1 LKYGNGS
8 YGIWDS
14 IFGVSLNL
22 HRFSAIP
29 FLCTYYIKVLS
40 SQNISQITI
49 VMSSAYTGQKPRL
62 HLSEIINMSVGF
74 FGIQFGWDLQ
84 RANMG
89 RIYENLGA
97 NPDEVPIL
105 FLAAPLTGL
114 IVQPIIGYM
123 SDRTWHPKWGR
134 RRPYFMLGAIL
145 SSIALLFMPHSSA
158 LWMAAGLLWILDT
171 CGNIAME
178 PFRAF
183 VTDKLPDSQVNRGF
197 IMQSLMIGLGGSIAS
212 ALPWIMRNAFNV
224 ANTAEPGFIPEN
236 VKWSFYIGAFFFVSS
251 VLYTVFTTKEYPPSD
266 SGFKQKVSGSNSG
279 FVGGVREIM
288 HALTNMPPRMRI
300 ISLVQFFTW
309 PGLFLMW
316 FYYTT
321 AVAVNVFG
329 GKDASDP
336 VYAEGAD
343 FGSLTLSYYSVIT
356 FLFALVLPSI
366 ADKLGRKL
374 THSLCLL
381 CGALGMISV
390 SWVTDK
396 YMLFA
401 CMTGVGVAWASILSM
416 PYAML
421 SGVLPKD
428 KVGVYMGIF
437 NFFIVLPEIIASLGF
452 GWLMKNVLSNDR
464 LLAVQMGGGLMI
476 LAALVCYFC
485 IRESRNEKIDE
496 VLATELEISE
506 QRPV

>member
-1 LKYGNGS
+1 MSLS
-8 YGIWDS
+8 LS
-14 IFGVSLNL
+14 GVK
-22 HRFSAIP
+22 P
-29 FLCTYYIKVLS
+29 KLS
-40 SQNISQITI
+40 ISQ
-49 VMSSAYTGQKPRL
+49 
-62 HLSEIINMSVGF
+62 IINMSVGF

-114 IVQPIIGYM
+114 LVQPIIGYM

-134 RRPYFMLGAIL
+134 RRPYFMIGAIL
-145 SSIALLFMPHSSA
+145 SSIALVFMPHSSE
-158 LWMAAGLLWILDT
+158 LWMAAGLLWILDVF
-171 CGNIAME
+171 GNVAME

-212 ALPWIMRNAFNV
+212 ALPWIMKNV
-224 ANTAEPGFIPEN
+224 FDKTNTADQGGIPEN
-236 VKWSFYIGAFFFVSS
+236 VKWSFYIGAFFFITS
-251 VLYTVFTTKEYPPSD
+251 VLYTVFTTKEYPPDDPDFKKKIKESNK
-266 SGFKQKVSGSNSG
+266 GFL
-279 FVGGVREIM
+279 GGAQEIF
-288 HALTNMPPRMRI
+288 HALWNMPKRMRI

-321 AVAVNVFG
+321 AVAVNVFH

-343 FGSLTLSYYSVIT
+343 FGSLTLSFYSVVT
-356 FLFALVLPSI
+356 FMFALVLPFI
-366 ADKLGRKL
+366 ADKFGRKI
-374 THSLCLL
+374 THSLCLA
-381 CGALGMISV
+381 CGALGLISV
-390 SWVTDK
+390 NWVEDK
-396 YMLFA
+396 NLLFVS
-401 CMTGVGVAWASILSM
+401 MTGIGIAWASILSM

-421 SGVLPKD
+421 SGCLPKD

-452 GWLMKNVLSNDR
+452 GWLMKNVLGNDR
-464 LLAVQMGGGLMI
+464 MAALEIGGGLMI
-476 LAALVCYFC
+476 IAALIC
-485 IRESRNEKIDE
+485 IVFIKEKKQLNEYE
-496 VLATELEISE
+496 VAKF
-506 QRPV
+506 

>member
-1 LKYGNGS
+1 
-8 YGIWDS
+8 
-14 IFGVSLNL
+14 
-22 HRFSAIP
+22 
-29 FLCTYYIKVLS
+29 
-40 SQNISQITI
+40 
-49 VMSSAYTGQKPRL
+49 MSSAYTGVKPK
-62 HLSEIINMSVGF
+62 LSLSQIINMSVGF

-97 NPDEVPIL
+97 NPDQVPIL

-114 IVQPIIGYM
+114 IVQPIIGYL
-123 SDRTWHPKWGR
+123 SDRTWHPRWGR
-134 RRPYFMLGAIL
+134 RRPYFMIGAIL
-145 SSIALLFMPHSSA
+145 SSIALIFMPNSSE
-158 LWMAAGLLWILDT
+158 LWMAAGLLWVLDVF
-171 CGNIAME
+171 GNVAME

-212 ALPWIMRNAFNV
+212 ALPWIMKNIFHV
-224 ANTAEPGFIPEN
+224 ANTAQQGGIPEN
-236 VKWSFYIGAFFFVSS
+236 VKWSFYIGSFFFLSA

-266 SGFKQKVSGSNSG
+266 VGFKDKVKESNKG
-279 FVGGVREIM
+279 FGGGAREIF
-288 HALTNMPPRMRI
+288 HALANMPPRMRI
-300 ISLVQFFTW
+300 VSLVQFFTW

-343 FGSLTLSYYSVIT
+343 FGSLTLSFYSVVT
-356 FLFALVLPSI
+356 LLFAFVLPFI

-381 CGALGMISV
+381 IGALGLISV
-390 SWVTDK
+390 SWVENK
-396 YMLFA
+396 YLLYVS
-401 CMTGVGVAWASILSM
+401 MTGIGIAWASILSM

-421 SGVLPKD
+421 SGCLPKD
-428 KVGVYMGIF
+428 KVGIYMGIF

-452 GWLMKNVLSNDR
+452 GWLMKNVLGNDR
-464 LLAVQMGGGLMI
+464 LAAVQIGGVLMI
-476 LAALVCYFC
+476 LAALICFFF
-485 IRESRNEKIDE
+485 IREPKRIDD
-496 VLATELEISE
+496 TETTKLEIEE
-506 QRPV
+506 QRPI

>member
-1 LKYGNGS
+1 MQNLS
-8 YGIWDS
+8 
-14 IFGVSLNL
+14 VS
-22 HRFSAIP
+22 
-29 FLCTYYIKVLS
+29 
-40 SQNISQITI
+40 
-49 VMSSAYTGQKPRL
+49 KPRL
-62 HLSEIINMSVGF
+62 SLVEIINMSVGF

-114 IVQPIIGYM
+114 LVQPIIGYL
-123 SDRTWHPKWGR
+123 SDHTWHPKWGR
-134 RRPYFMLGAIL
+134 RRPYFMIGAIL
-145 SSIALLFMPHSSA
+145 SSIALIAMPHSSA
-158 LWMAAGLLWILDT
+158 LWMAAGLLWVLDVF
-171 CGNIAME
+171 GNVSME

-212 ALPWIMRNAFNV
+212 ALPWIMRNVFKLE
-224 ANTAEPGFIPEN
+224 NTAAIGGIPQN
-236 VKWSFYIGAFFFVSS
+236 VQWSFYLGAFFFLAS
-251 VLYTVFTTKEYPPSD
+251 VLYTVFTTREYSPEELGIKKEEEKKG
-266 SGFKQKVSGSNSG
+266 GFAN
-279 FVGGVREIM
+279 GVKEIL
-288 HALTNMPPRMRI
+288 HALGNMPKRMQI
-300 ISLVQFFTW
+300 VSLVQFFTW

-343 FGSLTLSYYSVIT
+343 FGSLTLSYYSVVT
-356 FLFALVLPSI
+356 FLFALILPFI

-381 CGALGMISV
+381 AGAIGLISV
-390 SWVTDK
+390 AWVQNK
-396 YMLFA
+396 YLLYVS
-401 CMTGVGVAWASILSM
+401 MTGVGVAWASILSM

-421 SGVLPKD
+421 SGSLPKE
-428 KVGVYMGIF
+428 KVGIYMGIF

-452 GWLMKNVLSNDR
+452 GWLMRNVLNNDR
-464 LLAVQMGGGLMI
+464 LLAVQIGGGLMI
-476 LAALVCYFC
+476 LAALICFLF
-485 IRESRNEKIDE
+485 IK
-496 VLATELEISE
+496 E
-506 QRPV
+506 QRQRL

>member
-1 LKYGNGS
+1 MSTAYM
-8 YGIWDS
+8 
-14 IFGVSLNL
+14 GV
-22 HRFSAIP
+22 
-29 FLCTYYIKVLS
+29 
-40 SQNISQITI
+40 
-49 VMSSAYTGQKPRL
+49 KPKL
-62 HLSEIINMSVGF
+62 GLVEIINMSVGF
-74 FGIQFGWDLQ
+74 LGIQFGWDLQ

-114 IVQPIIGYM
+114 IVQPIIGYL
-123 SDRTWHPKWGR
+123 SDRTWHPRWGR
-134 RRPYFMLGAIL
+134 RRPYFMIGAIL
-145 SSIALLFMPHSSA
+145 SSIALIFMPHSSE
-158 LWMAAGLLWILDT
+158 LWMAAGLLWILDVF
-171 CGNIAME
+171 GNIAME

-212 ALPWIMRNAFNV
+212 ALPWLMKNV
-224 ANTAEPGFIPEN
+224 FHIANTAEQGSIPEN
-236 VKWSFYIGAFFFVSS
+236 VKWSFYIGAFFFISA

-266 SGFKQKVSGSNSG
+266 VGFKEKVKESNKG
-279 FVGGVREIM
+279 FGGGAREIFS
-288 HALTNMPPRMRI
+288 ALCNMPARMRI
-300 ISLVQFFTW
+300 VSLIQFFTW

-321 AVAVNVFG
+321 AVAVNIFG

-343 FGSLTLSYYSVIT
+343 FGSLTLAFYSVVT

-366 ADKLGRKL
+366 ADRLGRKA

-381 CGALGMISV
+381 IGALGLISV
-390 SWVTDK
+390 SWVQNK
-396 YMLFA
+396 YLLYVS
-401 CMTGVGVAWASILSM
+401 MTGIGIAWSSILSM

-421 SGVLPKD
+421 SGCLPKD
-428 KVGVYMGIF
+428 KVGIYMGIF

-452 GWLMKNVLSNDR
+452 GWLMKNVLGNDR
-464 LLAVQMGGGLMI
+464 MMAVQIGGGLMI
-476 LAALVCYFC
+476 IAALICFVF
-485 IRESRNEKIDE
+485 IKENKVDE
-496 VLATELEISE
+496 TETIKLEIEE
-506 QRPV
+506 QRPI